1 LSRAL
6 DKNKEEENMD
16 VGTVMDL
23 AVRAMVI
30 AIMVSVP
37 ILGVS
42 IVVGLAVSI
51 FQATTHIQ
59 EQTLTFVPKVLAILG
74 VLILF
79 GPWMLSVL
87 TDFMRELFQNANS
100 FLM

>member
-1 LSRAL
+1 
-6 DKNKEEENMD
+6 MD
-16 VGTVMDL
+16 VGNVMD
-23 AVRAMVI
+23 I
-30 AIMVSVP
+30 AIKTMITAVMVAAP
-37 ILGVS
+37 ILLVS

-79 GPWMLSVL
+79 GPWMLTVL
-87 TDFMRELFQNANS
+87 TEFIQELFLNINTY
-100 FLM
+100 L

>member
-1 LSRAL
+1 M
-6 DKNKEEENMD
+6 EVGVIMD
-16 VGTVMDL
+16 IG
-23 AVRAMVI
+23 VRTMI
-30 AIMVSVP
+30 TAIMVAAP
-37 ILGVS
+37 ILLVS

-79 GPWMLSVL
+79 GPWMLTVL
-87 TDFMRELFQNANS
+87 TEFVQELFLNINTY
-100 FLM
+100 L